1 MNRREA
7 LSAVGI
13 LLGGTIV
20 GAEAFLSGCNTATQK
35 NGLFAAEDIV
45 FLDEVGETIIPATAS
60 SPGAKASKIGEFM
73 RTIVTD
79 CYSDGEQK
87 AFVDGLVKLQ
97 DSCRKKY
104 NKSFAA
110 LSAPERKEFLTV
122 LDKEAKDFVKTDD
135 YKTKKAAFDKQQD
148 DWQKAEESKK
158 DFGASHL
165 REKFPPHYFAMIKQ
179 LTIWGYF
186 TSEIGMTQALR
197 YLETPGKF
205 DGAYP
210 YKKGDKAWAIGGFFG

>member
-20 GAEAFLSGCNTATQK
+20 GGEVFLSGCNTASKK
-35 NGLFAAEDIV
+35 NGLFATADIDL
-45 FLDEVGETIIPATAS
+45 LDDVGETIIPTTAS
-60 SPGAKASKIGEFM
+60 SPGARASKIGAFM
-73 RTIVTD
+73 QTIVTD
-79 CYSDGEQK
+79 CYAENEQK
-87 AFVDGLVKLQ
+87 VFVDGLVELQ
-97 DSCRKKY
+97 ESCRKKY
-104 NKSFAA
+104 NKEFAA
-110 LSAPERKEFLTV
+110 LSAPERKEFLTA
-122 LDKEAKDFVKTDD
+122 LDKEAKDFVSTDD
-135 YKTKKAAFDKQQD
+135 YKKKKEAFDKQQD

-165 REKFPPHYFAMIKQ
+165 REEFPPHYFAMIKQ

-186 TSEIGMTQALR
+186 TSEVGMTQTLR

-210 YKKGDKAWAIGGFFG
+210 YKKGDKAWALGGFFG